1 MNIKGNLKYLLA
13 GSIVFLLVYLFLAAV
28 PLGPD
33 FYFEPSWVR
42 QITVADT
49 AEVETPRDEAFP
61 ENAIPFHLGNTF
73 GYFTPDG
80 TIVLSRTSTERII
93 VSRHGWATY
102 PHDAQQTTISFTDNA
117 ADVLIHE
124 PGYVHLDKDR
134 IYLFHPGGNRVS
146 SLSEKAETLWT
157 REHTAPITAFNSSP
171 AGTVIGYADGNLT
184 AVSPTGEILFTFW
197 PGGSDHQIILGTAI
211 SGDGEFIACI
221 SGIDRQRFIVAQRM
235 SNQYRIL
242 YHTYLE
248 GNLRRQLYCNFDDRG
263 KHVFFE
269 TASGLG
275 IFDSNTLES
284 RILQIPGTIVSTGEI
299 PGNSVFTVLSK
310 NGNEFTLSAIEKPDH
325 IVGSAIFP
333 GTDAF
338 LVQQG
343 TTLFLGIDSR
353 ITRIDIRGFE

>member
-42 QITVADT
+42 QITIDPQSDDNSQKEAIPDT
-49 AEVETPRDEAFP
+49 AV
-61 ENAIPFHLGNTF
+61 PFRLGSTF

-80 TIVLSRTSTERII
+80 TLCMTRESAERIAI
-93 VSRHGWATY
+93 SPLGWTTY
-102 PHDAQQTTISFTDNA
+102 PNNAQKTTVSFTDGSPDA
-117 ADVLIHE
+117 EITS
-124 PGYVHLDKDR
+124 PGYIHLHKER
-134 IYLFHPGGNRVS
+134 MYLFHPGGNRISAVS
-146 SLSEKAETLWT
+146 ENAGILWT

-184 AVSPTGEILFTFW
+184 AVLPSGEILFTFW
-197 PGGSDHQIILGTAI
+197 PGGSDYQVVLGAAI
-211 SGDGEFIACI
+211 SNDGELIACI

-242 YHTYLE
+242 FHTYLD
-248 GNLRRQLYCNFDDRG
+248 GNLRREACINFEQSGRYI
-263 KHVFFE
+263 FFE
-269 TASGLG
+269 TANGLG
-275 IFDSNTLES
+275 VFDSRELES
-284 RILQIPGTIVSTGEI
+284 RILPIPGTIIATGEDT
-299 PGNSVFTVLSK
+299 GGTVFTVLSEQD
-310 NGNEFTLSAIEKPDH
+310 GIFTLSAIEKPDH
-325 IVGSAIFP
+325 IVGTTSFP

-343 TTLFLGIDSR
+343 TTLFLGVDKSIM
-353 ITRIDIRGFE
+353 RIDIRGFE